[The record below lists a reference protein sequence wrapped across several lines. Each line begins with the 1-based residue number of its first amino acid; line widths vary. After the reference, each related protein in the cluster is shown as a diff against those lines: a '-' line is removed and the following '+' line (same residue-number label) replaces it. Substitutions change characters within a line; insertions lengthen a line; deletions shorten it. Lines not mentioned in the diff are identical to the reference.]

1 LEQRRKCLGNRQH
14 YNSGE
19 TCGDQLEWTDG
30 LGEPGEYI
38 IRDRLEAAYTL
49 PTSPG
54 IHQYGATSLI
64 NGWAYDGTVATVGFA
79 YAEAQVYQ

>member
-1 LEQRRKCLGNRQH
+1 MDLLWNNRRKCLGNRQH

-19 TCGDQLEWTDG
+19 TYSDQLEWTDG

-64 NGWAYDGTVATVGFA
+64 NGCRHMIKM
-79 YAEAQVYQ
+79 EQP